1 MRKLLSSLKDNFDL
15 ILFMAAV
22 NIKAL
27 IYGSQIGGKYFSYK
41 NILFPTIAS
50 VLIIA
55 SFLVLLKKRKVL
67 LIIMN
72 LLISII
78 LVCDINYFR
87 YFKDIPSL
95 SVLRNGMQ
103 LGAVN
108 SSLIS
113 LFKIIDLFYFCDFIV
128 FIAIKKYF
136 KNLEHNKLSLKSKLS
151 IFAFILSL
159 GVSLNGIY
167 IYRLSIDQPR
177 LLTTMFNRVYI
188 ASELGI
194 LNAHGVDVFNKVMT
208 GASRFASI
216 SEERKASI
224 KNFLETSSNLLKVN
238 LKGEAKDKNLIVIQV
253 EALQQFVINKSIEG
267 QEITP
272 NINKFLKRSAYFNN
286 FFYQISAGGTSD
298 AEFLVNNSLYPAPS
312 GAAYHLYSGN
322 DYYSLPLLLKDKGY
336 STAAFHGYKSTF
348 WNRDIM
354 YNAIGFDHFYSDRDF
369 ELTSTIGL
377 GLSDKAFLEQTAEKL
392 KLLKNPYYA
401 FLITLSSHY
410 PFDDKSAYDDF
421 YVGSLS
427 DTLIGNYIKTIH
439 YTDKALGDFLEGL
452 EQNGVLDNS
461 IVVLYGDH
469 SAIPEDNKEEFAE
482 YMGVEALNELDW
494 TMLQKVPM
502 LIHFPQDKNVGIYEN
517 YGGQIDML
525 PTLANLFQ
533 LENKASFGKDLF
545 NSKDETVIFRNGSF
559 LDGTVYYS
567 ASSGSY
573 YNIKDSSIIEENEEL
588 QAKREDVLVQLEYSD
603 DILKHDLLNKYS
615 DSEN

>member
-1 MRKLLSSLKDNFDL
+1 MRKLLSLLKNNFD
-15 ILFMAAV
+15 IFLFMAAI
-22 NIKAL
+22 NIKTL
-27 IYGSQIGGKYFSYK
+27 TYNSQIGGRFFSYK
-41 NILFPTIAS
+41 NILLPTVAS

-55 SFLVLLKKRKVL
+55 GFLVLIQKRKIM
-67 LIIMN
+67 LIIIN

-113 LFKIIDLFYFCDFIV
+113 LFKITDLFYFCDFII

-136 KNLEHNKLSLKSKLS
+136 RNSEHHKLALKSKLS
-151 IFAFILSL
+151 VFVFTLSL
-159 GVSLNGIY
+159 GVVLNGIY

-177 LLTTMFNRVYI
+177 LLSTMFNRVYI

-194 LNAHGVDVFNKVMT
+194 LNAHGVDVFNRVMA
-208 GASRFASI
+208 GASRFAYI
-216 SEERKASI
+216 SEEREASI
-224 KNFLETSSNLLKVN
+224 KSYLETSSNLLKVN
-238 LKGEAKDKNLIVIQV
+238 LKGEAQDKNLIVIQV
-253 EALQQFVINKSIEG
+253 EALQQFVINRSIEG

-322 DYYSLPLLLKDKGY
+322 NYHSLPLLLKGEGY
-336 STAAFHGYKSTF
+336 NTAAFHGYKSTF
-348 WNRDIM
+348 WNRDVM
-354 YNAIGFDHFYSDRDF
+354 YNSIGFDYFYNDRDY
-369 ELTSTIGL
+369 EITSTVGL
-377 GLSDKAFLEQTAEKL
+377 GLSDTAFLEQTAEKL
-392 KLLKNPYYA
+392 KLLENPYYA

-410 PFDDKSAYDDF
+410 PFNDESAFDDF
-421 YVGSLS
+421 NVGGLS
-427 DTLIGNYIKTIH
+427 NTLMGNYIKTIH
-439 YTDKALGDFLEGL
+439 YTDKALGDFFENL
-452 EQNGVLDNS
+452 EQNGILDNS

-469 SAIPEDNKEEFAE
+469 SAIPEDNKKELSKF
-482 YMGVEALNELDW
+482 MGVELLNELNW

-502 LIHFPQDKNVGIYEN
+502 LIHFPQDKNAGIYEN

-525 PTLANLFQ
+525 PTLANLFM
-533 LENKASFGKDLF
+533 LENTASFGKDLF
-545 NSKDETVIFRNGSF
+545 NTKDQTVIFRNGSF

-573 YNIKDSSIIEENEEL
+573 YNIKDESIIEETEEL
-588 QAKREDVLVQLEYSD
+588 KVKKEDVLVQLEYSD
-603 DILKHDLLNKYS
+603 DILKHDLLKKYS
-615 DSEN
+615 NSAN